1 MGQRGPDPRAVTE
14 HSEVVREQ
22 LLSEVAHEFRSPL
35 VVISGYAELLRRR
48 DDPAFR
54 EEAVARIEQ
63 AAQRLSRAID
73 DLLSLMESDSTDLAR
88 RLVELR
94 RGLGREQSGSPTS
107 GGEHRSS

>member
-1 MGQRGPDPRAVTE
+1 MTE
-14 HSEVVREQ
+14 HAGLVREQ

-54 EEAVARIEQ
+54 EEAVARIER
-63 AAQRLSRAID
+63 AAERLSWAID
-73 DLLSLMESDSTDLAR
+73 DLLSLMESDSTDLAW

-94 RGLGREQSGSPTS
+94 GPGREKRRSSTS
-107 GGEHRSS
+107 GGEHQSS

>member
-1 MGQRGPDPRAVTE
+1 VTE
-14 HSEVVREQ
+14 HAGLVREQ

-54 EEAVARIEQ
+54 EEAVARIER
-63 AAQRLSRAID
+63 AAERLSWAID
-73 DLLSLMESDSTDLAR
+73 DLLSLMESDSTDLAW

-94 RGLGREQSGSPTS
+94 RGPGREKRRSSTS
-107 GGEHRSS
+107 GGEHQSS